1 MRKQKTIK
9 SLCASLL
16 SGVMLLQA
24 TAFMPVT
31 EAGAAGACTV
41 NTNKTYQM
49 IQGFGGMNLPEWQGY
64 DLTDAQIQTCFGNGD
79 GQLGLSVLRI
89 YVSDDSSA
97 WSRAV
102 PTAKGAQKLGATVF
116 ATPWNPPAA
125 IRNTVNGGNSGGK
138 YQLKKDKWADYAQ
151 HLNKFVKY
159 VEGQGVNLYAVSIQ
173 NEPDYAADW
182 TYWSANDLASF
193 AAQYGAAIKN
203 GTNAKLISTAR
214 HRSRLSRSIRAA
226 AM

>member
-1 MRKQKTIK
+1 MITLGGILMRKQKTLK
-9 SLCASLL
+9 SLFASLL

-41 NTNKTYQM
+41 NTNKTYQT
-49 IQGFGGMNLPEWQGY
+49 IRGFGGMNLPEWQGY

-79 GQLGLSVLRI
+79 GQLGLTVLRV

-116 ATPWNPPAA
+116 ATPWNPPASM
-125 IRNTVNGGNSGGK
+125 RTNGSGGRTGGK
-138 YQLKKDKWADYAQ
+138 YVLKSGSEAAYAQ
-151 HLNKFVKY
+151 HLNSYIKY
-159 VEGQGVNLYAVSIQ
+159 MEGQGINLFSVSVQ
-173 NEPDYAADW
+173 KSY
-182 TYWSANDLASF
+182 
-193 AAQYGAAIKN
+193 
-203 GTNAKLISTAR
+203 
-214 HRSRLSRSIRAA
+214 
-226 AM
+226 